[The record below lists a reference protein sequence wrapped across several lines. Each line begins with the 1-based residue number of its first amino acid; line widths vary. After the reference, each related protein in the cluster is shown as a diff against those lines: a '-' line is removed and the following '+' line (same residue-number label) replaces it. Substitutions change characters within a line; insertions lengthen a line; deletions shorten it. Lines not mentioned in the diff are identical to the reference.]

1 MNILVTGG
9 CGYIGSHTVIRLV
22 EEKHS
27 VTIIDNLSNSSIES
41 LHRVEKITNCNIPF
55 HNIDIRDTKAVRE
68 AIITSGAEVVIHF
81 AGLKSVTESILD
93 PLLYYSNNV
102 EGTLSL
108 ACAMNNTTVK
118 KIIFSSSATVY
129 GEPEII
135 PLSERC
141 AIGNTTNPYGTSK
154 LMTEMILSDLCKTKY
169 GIEVISLR
177 YFNPVGA
184 HPSGLIGEDPNAI
197 PNNLVPYLT
206 KVAVGKLEE
215 LHIFGT
221 DYPTKDGTG
230 IRDFIH
236 VMDLAE
242 GHLAAVN
249 KILRTNTYNAYNLG
263 TGKGYSVLELVETF
277 ERVTNK
283 RVKKVFSPR
292 RKGDVAECWSDS
304 QLAFEELGWS
314 AKYSLEDMLRDSWNW
329 QVNNPDGYREG

>member
-1 MNILVTGG
+1 VNVLVTGG
-9 CGYIGSHTVIRLV
+9 AGYIGSHTVIRLV
-22 EEKHS
+22 EQKHN
-27 VTIIDNLSNSSIES
+27 VTIIDNLSNSSFEA
-41 LHRVEKITNCNIPF
+41 LRRVEKITDSKISF
-55 HNIDIRDTKAVRE
+55 HNIDIRDTDAVRK
-68 AIITSGAEVVIHF
+68 IIINSEAEVVIHF
-81 AGLKSVTESILD
+81 AGLKSVSESIRD

-108 ACAMNNTTVK
+108 VRAMKNTSAK
-118 KIIFSSSATVY
+118 KLIFSSSATVY
-129 GEPEII
+129 GEPKVI
-135 PLSERC
+135 PLSESC

-154 LMTEMILSDLCKTKY
+154 LMAEMILSDLCRSKY
-169 GIEVISLR
+169 GLEVISLR

-184 HPSGLIGEDPNAI
+184 HSSGLIGEDPNAI

-206 KVAVGKLEE
+206 NVAIGKLDA

-221 DYPTKDGTG
+221 DYPTHDGTG

-249 KILRTNTYNAYNLG
+249 TLPKMDTYTAYNLG

-283 RVKKVFSPR
+283 RVKKIFAPR

-304 QLAFEELGWS
+304 RLALKELGWS
-314 AKYSLEDMLRDSWNW
+314 AKYSLEDMLEDSWRW
-329 QVNNPDGYREG
+329 QVNNPNGYK

>member
-1 MNILVTGG
+1 MKVLVTGG
-9 CGYIGSHTVIRLV
+9 AGYIGSHTVIRLL
-22 EEKHS
+22 EEKHD
-27 VTIIDNLSNSSIES
+27 VTIIDNLSNSSVEA
-41 LHRVEKITNCNIPF
+41 LRRVEKITNCEISF
-55 HNIDIRDTKAVRE
+55 YNIDIRDTDAVRQ
-68 AIITSGAEVVIHF
+68 IIISSGAEVVIHF
-81 AGLKSVTESILD
+81 AGLKSVSESIRD

-108 ACAMNNTTVK
+108 ARAMKDTSAQK
-118 KIIFSSSATVY
+118 LIFSSSATVY
-129 GEPEII
+129 GEPKII
-135 PLSERC
+135 PLSESC

-154 LMTEMILSDLCKTKY
+154 LMAEMILNDLCGSKY

-206 KVAVGKLEE
+206 KVAIGKLDA

-221 DYPTKDGTG
+221 DYPTHDGTG

-242 GHLAAVN
+242 GHLAAVDTLPR
-249 KILRTNTYNAYNLG
+249 IDTYTAYNLG

-277 ERVTNK
+277 ERISNK
-283 RVKKVFSPR
+283 RVKKIFASR
-292 RKGDVAECWSDS
+292 RQGDVAECWSDS
-304 QLAFEELGWS
+304 HLAFEELGWS
-314 AKYSLEDMLRDSWNW
+314 AKYSLEDMLTDSWRW
-329 QVNNPDGYREG
+329 QVNNPDGYR